1 MHDAWDTAK
10 RCITLAQ
17 QKKEQDVNKHRRPV
31 DFEPEDLVWV
41 RTKNWNTDRPS
52 KKLSEQMA
60 GPWEVLA
67 KEGHSYRIKLPE
79 SMKIHPV
86 FPAEYLR
93 QDPGNPLPGQKN
105 APPPPI

>member
-1 MHDAWDTAK
+1 
-10 RCITLAQ
+10 
-17 QKKEQDVNKHRRPV
+17 
-31 DFEPEDLVWV
+31 
-41 RTKNWNTDRPS
+41 
-52 KKLSEQMA
+52 MA

-93 QDPGNPLPGQKN
+93 QDPENPLPGQKN
-105 APPPPI
+105 APPPPIQVTADEEYEVQEIIAVKLMQGKLVYKAK